1 MKISTPPIIFHF
13 INPNE
18 LERDKI
24 KILKIKNYEVTDTFE
39 MLIQLLLNKY
49 KNLYSKETKLYVGDF
64 TLIYEGISLKM
75 NITLDKVNVSDGEPF
90 ILLLNK
96 FSKGTISLQT
106 ALNVM
111 NVLFPTQT
119 TGNVNSL
126 RNVGQDSNNIN
137 INTNINTNS
146 NLNSNL
152 AIGVPPQLPLPS
164 SSQNNINTDKN
175 VKILIEM
182 GFSESIARTAIKNTN
197 SLEEAIN
204 LLVGDS

>member
-1 MKISTPPIIFHF
+1 MEISMPPIIFHF

-39 MLIQLLLNKY
+39 MLVQLLLNKY
-49 KNLYSKETKLYVGDF
+49 KNLYSKENNLYIGDF

-96 FSKGTISLQT
+96 FGKGTISLQT

-119 TGNVNSL
+119 TEFANFNRL

-146 NLNSNL
+146 NLNLNL
-152 AIGVPPQLPLPS
+152 ATDVPP
-164 SSQNNINTDKN
+164 QNNINMDKN
-175 VKILIEM
+175 IKILIDM

>member
-1 MKISTPPIIFHF
+1 MSFLPPPIIFHL

-24 KILKIKNYEVTDTFE
+24 KILKIKNYEETDTFE
-39 MLIQLLLNKY
+39 MLIHSLLKKY
-49 KNLYSKETKLYVGDF
+49 KNLYSKENKLYIGDF

-96 FSKGTISLQT
+96 FSKKTISLQT
-106 ALNVM
+106 ALNFM

-119 TGNVNSL
+119 TESANLSSL
-126 RNVGQDSNNIN
+126 RNIGQDSNNTN
-137 INTNINTNS
+137 INTNINTS
-146 NLNSNL
+146 V
-152 AIGVPPQLPLPS
+152 IPDFTPPLSSLPP
-164 SSQNNINTDKN
+164 SSQNNINIDKN
-175 VKILIEM
+175 IQILIDM

-197 SLEEAIN
+197 SLEEALN
-204 LLVGDS
+204 LLVDDS